1 MVTTTGTR
9 TVADKGVATSGAVEA
24 TAAHMAAAEARAAHM
39 TTAEAGATHMA
50 SATTKSTA
58 EATATTTMASAA
70 ATTTA
75 AAHIRQIRVGAGGQL
90 LNGGEGISSRCA
102 GTHERC
108 GTQYRQA
115 TQHLNSPFCGDRSRS
130 MRVIVQEALMSAA
143 GQRTLREACSSTESM
158 VAPRCNFYARVSSFT
173 HH

>member
-1 MVTTTGTR
+1 MVTATGAR
-9 TVADKGVATSGAVEA
+9 TVADKGVATSGATEA

-39 TTAEAGATHMA
+39 TTTEARATHMA

-58 EATATTTMASAA
+58 EATATTAMASA
-70 ATTTA
+70 TTAA

-90 LNGGEGISSRCA
+90 LNGGEGIGSRCA

-115 TQHLNSPFCGDRSRS
+115 TQHLNSPFMRRQVAVDACDRAGGSDEHCRPTDFARS
-130 MRVIVQEALMSAA
+130 L
-143 GQRTLREACSSTESM
+143 LL
-158 VAPRCNFYARVSSFT
+158 Y
-173 HH
+173 

>member
-1 MVTTTGTR
+1 
-9 TVADKGVATSGAVEA
+9 
-24 TAAHMAAAEARAAHM
+24 M

-58 EATATTTMASAA
+58 EAAATTMASAA
-70 ATTTA
+70 ATTA

-90 LNGGEGISSRCA
+90 LNGGEGIGSRCA

-158 VAPRCNFYARVSSFT
+158 VAPRCNFHARVNSFT